1 MDLYPP
7 RLHSAA
13 ERPEVIEKQTWR
25 FDLKRWKRLTAWV
38 FVLGLT
44 LSLITIT
51 GCGDED
57 VVDPNLCKPSMELNL
72 IITNP
77 LTPAPGDTTLLTI
90 QSSGEGCDNWAA
102 YTWTVEAGELIQ
114 DTGITVQWVAPA
126 EFGAYK
132 IECRATLEGVAPQTV
147 EAMVMIRQFD
157 VIETGRIASIKPTV
171 LINTLYCIAEDG
183 DVGPRSNNFLGWS
196 VYDIS
201 NTARVT
207 KVTDTG
213 DPAGGGSFEFDF
225 ARSGESIYG
234 SFFTSYYSGLR
245 QQRKNVWKFPT
256 IFGSPVEASSDEGGM
271 GILRKNQHRY
281 PITNTAGNK
290 AVWKFQFAGREPD
303 GTGDMFNVVYWD
315 EFDGP
320 GDWYTVTQSLDSTT
334 VIMGV
339 DTVTLYRYYNNIKP
353 MFTPNEDNILYFVDT
368 SGVFEPCVIPMVAGD
383 PDTLQR
389 RAMMV
394 DETTGIFKQAGV
406 LISEKTIFQW
416 NPTVDFLSFISN
428 GEIAFFDY
436 ATETVAIVNGL
447 EKVTEFSWSPDG
459 SQLAAVNEDGVYLVS
474 VGGAVNPDRVFT
486 RERLTDGIHGIAWND
501 DLANPQLA
509 FRLVRKGK
517 SEVDSWSSLVIIDL
531 TSGLWAYASETVQWH
546 SSREPSQIDYT
557 WMRCLF
563 DADGTGVY
571 APFPVLDAANY
582 PGKDIIL
589 IYSHE

>member
-1 MDLYPP
+1 M
-7 RLHSAA
+7 
-13 ERPEVIEKQTWR
+13 
-25 FDLKRWKRLTAWV
+25 KRWKRLSAWV
-38 FVLGLT
+38 FIFGLT

-51 GCGDED
+51 GCNDK
-57 VVDPNLCKPSMELNL
+57 VVDPPSVCTPSLELDL

-90 QSSGEGCDNWAA
+90 QSRGEGCDNWGA
-102 YTWTVEAGELIQ
+102 YAWTVEAGELLQ
-114 DTGITVQWVAPA
+114 TTGITVQWVAPA
-126 EFGAYK
+126 EFGAYR
-132 IECRATLEGVAPQTV
+132 IECRATLEGVSPKTA
-147 EAMVMIRQFD
+147 EALVMIRQFD
-157 VIETGRIASIKPTV
+157 VIETGMIASVKPMVV
-171 LINTLYCIAEDG
+171 LNKLYCIAEDG

-201 NTARVT
+201 NTARIK

-213 DPAGGGSFEFDF
+213 DDSEGGSFEFAF
-225 ARSGESIYG
+225 PGSGEAIYG
-234 SFFTSYYSGLR
+234 SFFTAYYSGLR
-245 QQRKNVWKFPT
+245 QQRKNVWRFPT
-256 IFGSPVEASSDEGGM
+256 IFGSPVNASDDEGGL
-271 GILRKNQHRY
+271 GVLRKNQHRY
-281 PITNTAGNK
+281 PNTNVAGNK
-290 AVWKFQFAGREPD
+290 AVWKFQFAGSSPD
-303 GTGDMFNVVYWD
+303 GLADLFNVVYWD

-320 GDWYTVTQSLDSTT
+320 GNWYTVTTSLDSAR
-334 VIMGV
+334 VIIGV
-339 DTVTLYRYYNNIKP
+339 DTVTQYRYFNNIMP
-353 MFTPNEDNILYFVDT
+353 MFTPSEDNILYFVDT

-394 DETTGIFKQAGV
+394 DEKTGIFKQAGV
-406 LISEKTIFQW
+406 SISEKTVFQW
-416 NPTVDFLSFISN
+416 NPSANFLSFISN
-428 GEIAFFDY
+428 GEIVFFDY
-436 ATETVAIVNGL
+436 AIETVAIVNGL

-459 SQLAAVNEDGVYLVS
+459 SQIAAVSEDGIYLVS
-474 VGGAVNPDRVFT
+474 VGGAVNPDSVFT

-517 SEVDSWSSLVIIDL
+517 NEIDSWSSLVIIDL

-546 SSREPSQIDYT
+546 SSREPSEIDYT

-563 DADGTGVY
+563 DEDGTGVY
-571 APFPVLDAANY
+571 APFPVLDDAEY